1 MPKTVLPETVPIRL
15 LVAAAVDVLKEFEK
29 FDVAVEPLL
38 ATAAPM
44 DEAAEALPLLLF
56 CPVLL
61 SLAWYARLPSL
72 AIAPDPLWVAVL
84 LALVVFVVVVS
95 VLVLFVVVL
104 VSVSV
109 FVVV

>member
-1 MPKTVLPETVPIRL
+1 MPKTVLPDTVPTRL

-44 DEAAEALPLLLF
+44 DEAEASPLLLF

-61 SLAWYARLPSL
+61 SLAWIAVLPPF
-72 AIAPDPLWVAVL
+72 AAAPEPLRVAVL